1 MMFLGLLLAGLG
13 IAAFADFGGSDD
25 TESDEGNDANTN
37 TDDEI
42 NTTGGVND
50 EVTSRSITR
59 DGEVG
64 LMLEGSDSDN
74 EIYATNGPDILS
86 GEDGDDSLRGRDGQD
101 YLLGGDGEDSLY
113 GQTADD
119 LLHGGSG
126 DDELHGGSGNDT
138 LFGAGGDDALYGGPG
153 NDELVGADIFN
164 RDLEIADRYTPEDP
178 SSPLALATPTE
189 EEANLLDGGEGD
201 DCILMGEGDTATG
214 GAGNDHFEVGYW
226 VEDEDNV
233 PRITDFNE
241 AEDVIEVHYLA
252 GDPEPAITLGIE
264 GDETLVYADGQLVVR
279 VQGDSDSLTASDVQL
294 AEITVS

>member
-13 IAAFADFGGSDD
+13 IAAIADFGGSDD
-25 TESDEGNDANTN
+25 GDSDDGNGVNTN
-37 TDDEI
+37 NDLNTNGGINDEI
-42 NTTGGVND
+42 
-50 EVTSRSITR
+50 TSRSITR

-64 LMLEGSDSDN
+64 LMLEGSDNDN

-101 YLLGGDGEDSLY
+101 YLLGGDGADSLY
-113 GQTADD
+113 GQSSDD
-119 LLHGGSG
+119 VLHGGAG

-153 NDELVGADIFN
+153 NDELVGTDIFN

-178 SSPLALATPTE
+178 STPLAVVTPTQA
-189 EEANLLDGGEGD
+189 EANLLDGGDGD
-201 DCILMGEGDTATG
+201 DCLLVGEGDTATG
-214 GAGNDHFEVGYW
+214 GAGHDHFEVGYW

-233 PRITDFNE
+233 PVVTDFNE

-252 GDPEPAITLGIE
+252 GDPEPTITLE
-264 GDETLVYADGQLVVR
+264 TESDETMVYADGQLVLR
-279 VQGDSDSLTASDVQL
+279 VQGDSDTLTTDDVQL